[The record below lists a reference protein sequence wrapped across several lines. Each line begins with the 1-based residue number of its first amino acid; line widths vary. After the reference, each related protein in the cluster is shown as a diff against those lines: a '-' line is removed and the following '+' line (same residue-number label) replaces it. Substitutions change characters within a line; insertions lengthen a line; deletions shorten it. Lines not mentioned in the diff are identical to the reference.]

1 MIDESIKKIV
11 YNNIREKLIVVLKN
25 DDIKTLDM
33 SQEEYEEV
41 LKSGKFKEFIDNHV

>member
-1 MIDESIKKIV
+1 MIDESIRKIV

-25 DDIKTLDM
+25 DEVKSFDM

-41 LKSGKFKEFIDNHV
+41 LKSGNFKEFIDNHV